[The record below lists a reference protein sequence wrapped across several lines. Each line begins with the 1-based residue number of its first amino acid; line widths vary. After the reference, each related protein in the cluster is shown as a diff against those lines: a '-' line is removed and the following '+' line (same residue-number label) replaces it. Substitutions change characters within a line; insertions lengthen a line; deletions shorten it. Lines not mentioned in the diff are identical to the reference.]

1 MADTYELPDRTIE
14 HYARLIVIMADELN
28 IPIPQST
35 ADGLLY
41 TWLNDQEVLKYLHQE
56 KEEEELNVM
65 KIHEEISGT
74 EDEESSQEV
83 SPNNS
88 PTDTK
93 KTTNTKISTKAKD
106 SLKYLKD
113 NPDSKIS
120 FNQQNFKK
128 PGSASHARY
137 EKYKTAT
144 TYNEFK
150 ELNGTSGDIT
160 NDFDR
165 YYLELHGEDAPKLPP
180 KNI

>member
-14 HYARLIVIMADELN
+14 HYARLILIMADELN

-41 TWLNDQEVLKYLHQE
+41 TWLNDKEVLEYLYPE
-56 KEEEELNVM
+56 KEEELNVM
-65 KIHEEISGT
+65 KLHEEISGT

-83 SPNNS
+83 SPKNS
-88 PTDTK
+88 KTNKK
-93 KTTNTKISTKAKD
+93 KTTYAKTSVKAREA
-106 SLKYLKD
+106 LKYIRD

-120 FNQQNFKK
+120 FNQQNFKQ
-128 PGSASHARY
+128 PGSDAHTRY
-137 EKYKTAT
+137 EKYKIAT

-150 ELNGTSGDIT
+150 ELKGKSGDIT

-165 YYLELHGEDAPKLPP
+165 YYLELLGEDAPKLPS